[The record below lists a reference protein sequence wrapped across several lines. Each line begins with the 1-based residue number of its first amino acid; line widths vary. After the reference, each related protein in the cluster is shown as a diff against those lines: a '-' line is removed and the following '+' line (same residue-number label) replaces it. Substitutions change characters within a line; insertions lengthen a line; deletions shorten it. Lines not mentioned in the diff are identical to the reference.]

1 MVNLDI
7 TGKKDAIAIKEEY
20 QKALDY
26 SHEAVKKQISLLYNM
41 NHKLKWGLSE
51 IQKFKKDI
59 IADEEEKVRLYVDLN
74 NLLNNEKNYE
84 KEIMQISQKGRKNTK
99 VTIKPKFKDSDID
112 DVRINAMQEY
122 LDKYPEYQTKSSY
135 KRILD
140 KITEIESGIKK
151 TKKEYN
157 RAVTDVLRELS
168 YFPQNIMNAEDKI
181 KRFKDQLKE
190 ANEKLRS
197 MRFLKSI
204 AYKLSSEREK
214 MKVNINTLYY
224 RIEEKENTVKKLK
237 EEVGRAKRQ
246 DLEEMEY

>member
-1 MVNLDI
+1 MVDI
-7 TGKKDAIAIKEEY
+7 TGKQDAIAIKEEY

-26 SHEAVKKQISLLYNM
+26 THEQVRKQIGVLYNM

-59 IADEEEKVRLYVDLN
+59 IVDEEERARLYTDLN
-74 NLLNNEKNYE
+74 NLLNKETNFEKTM
-84 KEIMQISQKGRKNTK
+84 MQTSQKGKKSSNVK
-99 VTIKPKFKDSDID
+99 IKPKFKDVDE
-112 DVRINAMQEY
+112 VKFNAMQDY
-122 LDKYPEYQTKSSY
+122 LDKYPEYASKSSF
-135 KRILD
+135 KKILE
-140 KITEIESGIKK
+140 KIENIESGIKK

-168 YFPQNIMNAEDKI
+168 YFPGNIKNAEDKI

-190 ANEKLRS
+190 ANEKLKN

-204 AYKLSSEREK
+204 AYKLASEREK
-214 MKVNINTLYY
+214 SKVNINTLYY
-224 RIEEKENTVKKLK
+224 RIEEKENVVKGLK
-237 EEVGRAKRQ
+237 EEVERARRQ